1 MILKCII
8 PLSNPEL
15 PRLKVHDEEHLVGNT
30 RYTALYGHT
39 DLVTTRVVWHAGAA
53 AAGPAGEGP
62 GAGVSPLPAAPHLL
76 TAHPAAPA
84 RQPGQQRLKMGGRR
98 NRAVIRTWKIGL
110 TSDFAIQNLL
120 RHYSKRAFKHSK

>member
-1 MILKCII
+1 MILKRIV

-39 DLVTTRVVWHAGAA
+39 DLVAPRVVWHAGAA

-98 NRAVIRTWKIGL
+98 NRAINGTLQMGL
-110 TSDFAIQNLL
+110 TSDFTIKNLL
-120 RHYSKRAFKHSK
+120 RHYSKRAFKHGK

>member
-1 MILKCII
+1 M
-8 PLSNPEL
+8 
-15 PRLKVHDEEHLVGNT
+15 VGNT
-30 RYTALYGHT
+30 RYTALYGHGHT
-39 DLVTTRVVWHAGAA
+39 DLVAPRVVWHAGAA

-84 RQPGQQRLKMGGRR
+84 RQPGQQRLKMGGRS

-120 RHYSKRAFKHSK
+120 RHYSKRAFKHGK